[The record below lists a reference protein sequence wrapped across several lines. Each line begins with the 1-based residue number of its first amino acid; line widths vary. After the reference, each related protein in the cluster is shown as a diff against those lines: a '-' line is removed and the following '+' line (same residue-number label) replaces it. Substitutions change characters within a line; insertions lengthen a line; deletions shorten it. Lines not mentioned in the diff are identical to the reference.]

1 MRLVFSSFP
10 ESSQILTLAWPHWV
24 SNSDG
29 VLNPSGVRMGSGEIY
44 NVMEKFSDVLD
55 DTLCVGQRRP
65 EDKDE
70 RVLLFLK
77 MRPEHK
83 FTPTLEKKIRKEI
96 RTSLSAR
103 HVPSFIFEIQDI
115 PVSFFFFFLLIE
127 YI

>member
-1 MRLVFSSFP
+1 
-10 ESSQILTLAWPHWV
+10 
-24 SNSDG
+24 
-29 VLNPSGVRMGSGEIY
+29 MGSGEIY

-77 MRPEHK
+77 MRPGHE

-103 HVPSFIFEIQDI
+103 HVPSFIFEIKDI